1 MAKRFDIP
9 PIPKGE
15 VAQYSANP
23 YNRETVYG
31 YYPGIM
37 HTGTG
42 DVIVRPNDE
51 LLLQKGGISALIIYQ
66 RLLFDANVQAAWEKV
81 TQEITA
87 RDLIVEAASDSPGD
101 QAVKEFVENQIY
113 DLPMDEIFKAMLEAY
128 VVGFSVGE
136 IMWRRTKAGVKAYD
150 VRPRDVR
157 RFLFQESEDAD
168 MGFTMKLVTRAN
180 TFEGEELPAR
190 KFVTFRYW
198 AQANGDPYGCGL
210 GRILYPIVKFKR
222 RALESQLLY
231 SDRFANPTAVATA
244 PLSATTSEIDTLY
257 NHLTNLSQETA
268 LILPEGYNLE
278 FINPQGSP
286 ETFSQLRDSLI
297 KEINMLIAGE
307 DEAGSAD
314 SGSRASSEVAQT
326 VREVRAQELS
336 ELLCATLNETLVRWI
351 VDLNFGTNV
360 IAPKIRRNFITD
372 DLSSLTMN
380 DVATMI
386 SQVGYRPTKEWIENT
401 FKVELEEEEDNV
413 AEPPVE
419 EQAPEEA
426 QSDEKI
432 VAEVTGEGSEEP
444 AKTDSE
450 SAPATEVETTTE
462 ESDDEPMDELLSS
475 LEEPPTME
483 AEGTK
488 TGEEDEDEELNKLID
503 ELLG

>member
-1 MAKRFDIP
+1 MGRRFEIP

-15 VAQYSANP
+15 VAQYSSNP
-23 YNRETVYG
+23 YARQTVYG

-51 LLLQKGGISALIIYQ
+51 LLLQKGGIPALIIYQ
-66 RLLFDANVQAAWEKV
+66 RLLFDSNVQAAWEKV

-87 RDLIVEAASDSPGD
+87 RDLIVEPASDSPGD
-101 QAVKEFVENQIY
+101 IAVKEYVEEQLG

-128 VVGFSVGE
+128 IVGFSVGE
-136 IMWRRTKAGVKAYD
+136 VMWRRTKSGVKAYD

-157 RFLFQESEDAD
+157 RFLFQENKEAD
-168 MGFTMKLVTRAN
+168 MGFTMKLVTRMN
-180 TFEGEELPAR
+180 TFEGEDLPAR
-190 KFVTFRYW
+190 KFIVFRYW
-198 AQANGDPYGCGL
+198 TQANGDPYGCGL

-268 LILPEGYNLE
+268 LILPEGYNLD

-297 KEINMLIAGE
+297 KEIYLLIAGE
-307 DEAGSAD
+307 DEAGSAEA
-314 SGSRASSEVAQT
+314 GSRASSEVAQS

-336 ELLCATLNETLVRWI
+336 ELLCDTLNETLVRWI

-360 IAPKIRRNFITD
+360 VAPKLRRNFVTED
-372 DLSSLTMN
+372 RSSLTMT

-386 SQVGYRPTKEWIENT
+386 EKVGYRPTKSWIENT
-401 FKVELEEEEDNV
+401 FKVELKEPEETAVEGPPPEIPAEETPEELETEAPV
-413 AEPPVE
+413 VPVE
-419 EQAPEEA
+419 EETPVETPEE
-426 QSDEKI
+426 Q
-432 VAEVTGEGSEEP
+432 P
-444 AKTDSE
+444 AD
-450 SAPATEVETTTE
+450 
-462 ESDDEPMDELLSS
+462 
-475 LEEPPTME
+475 
-483 AEGTK
+483 
-488 TGEEDEDEELNKLID
+488 DEELDKLID
-503 ELLG
+503 EILGQ

>member
-1 MAKRFDIP
+1 
-9 PIPKGE
+9 
-15 VAQYSANP
+15 
-23 YNRETVYG
+23 
-31 YYPGIM
+31 M

-66 RLLFDANVQAAWEKV
+66 RLLFDSNVQAAWEKV
-81 TQEITA
+81 VQEITA

-101 QAVKEFVENQIY
+101 QAVKEFVESQIY

-136 IMWRRTKAGVKAYD
+136 VMWRRTKSGVKAYD

-180 TFEGEELPAR
+180 TFEGEDLPAR
-190 KFVTFRYW
+190 KFMVFRYW

-257 NHLTNLSQETA
+257 DHLTNLSQETA
-268 LILPEGYNLE
+268 LILPEGYQLE

-297 KEINMLIAGE
+297 REISLLIAGE
-307 DEAGSAD
+307 DEAGSAEA
-314 SGSRASSEVAQT
+314 GSRASSEVAQT

-336 ELLCATLNETLVRWI
+336 ELLCATLNESLVRWI

-360 IAPKIRRNFITD
+360 VAPKIRRHFVTED
-372 DLSSLTMN
+372 KSSLTMT
-380 DVATMI
+380 DVGVMI
-386 SQVGYRPTKEWIENT
+386 EKVGFRPTRDWIEAN
-401 FKVELEEEEDNV
+401 FKVELEEPEDNQAEGPLPEVPPEEEETEENEKEEEKESVGDETPTPAPTKKEEEEEDL
-413 AEPPVE
+413 
-419 EQAPEEA
+419 
-426 QSDEKI
+426 
-432 VAEVTGEGSEEP
+432 
-444 AKTDSE
+444 
-450 SAPATEVETTTE
+450 
-462 ESDDEPMDELLSS
+462 DDD
-475 LEEPPTME
+475 
-483 AEGTK
+483 A
-488 TGEEDEDEELNKLID
+488 LNALID
-503 ELLG
+503 EILGE

>member
-1 MAKRFDIP
+1 MARRFDIP

-23 YNRETVYG
+23 YNRQTVYG
-31 YYPGIM
+31 YFPGVM

-66 RLLFDANVQAAWEKV
+66 RLLFDSNVQAAWEKV
-81 TQEITA
+81 VQEITA
-87 RDLIVEAASDSPGD
+87 RDLIVEAASDLPGD
-101 QAVKEFVENQIY
+101 VAVKEFVEQQLY

-136 IMWRRTKAGVKAYD
+136 VMWRRTKSGVKAYD

-190 KFVTFRYW
+190 KFVVFRYW

-257 NHLTNLSQETA
+257 DHLTNLSQETA
-268 LILPEGYNLE
+268 LILPEGYQLE

-307 DEAGSAD
+307 DETGNTDA
-314 SGSRASSEVAQT
+314 GSRASSEVAQT

-360 IAPKIRRNFITD
+360 IAPKVRRNFVTED
-372 DLSSLTMN
+372 SSPLTMT
-380 DVATMI
+380 DVGTMI
-386 SQVGYRPTKEWIENT
+386 EKVGFRPTREWIEST
-401 FKVELEEEEDNV
+401 FKVELEE
-413 AEPPVE
+413 
-419 EQAPEEA
+419 PEET
-426 QSDEKI
+426 KI
-432 VAEVTGEGSEEP
+432 EGPLQEIPPEPSEQGEQGEEEEEIG
-444 AKTDSE
+444 AG
-450 SAPATEVETTTE
+450 EVETEPTE
-462 ESDDEPMDELLSS
+462 KGGDM
-475 LEEPPTME
+475 
-483 AEGTK
+483 
-488 TGEEDEDEELNKLID
+488 EDEELEALIND
-503 ELLG
+503 ILGE

>member
-15 VAQYSANP
+15 SAPYVQNP
-23 YNRETVYG
+23 YNRQTVYG
-31 YYPGIM
+31 YYPGVM

-42 DVIVRPNDE
+42 DAIVRPNDE
-51 LLLQKGGISALIIYQ
+51 LLLQKGGVSALIIYQ
-66 RLLFDANVQAAWEKV
+66 RLLFDSNVQAAWEKV

-87 RDLIVEAASDSPGD
+87 RDLLVEPASDLPGD
-101 QAVKEFVENQIY
+101 IAVKEFVEQQLY

-128 VVGFSVGE
+128 IVGFSVGE
-136 IMWRRTKAGVKAYD
+136 VMWRRTKSGVKAYD

-157 RFLFQESEDAD
+157 RFLFQESEEAD

-180 TFEGEELPAR
+180 TFEGEDLPAR
-190 KFVTFRYW
+190 KFITFHYW

-257 NHLTNLSQETA
+257 DHLTNLSQETA

-307 DEAGSAD
+307 DETGNAD
-314 SGSRASSEVAQT
+314 AGSRASSEVAQT

-360 IAPKIRRNFITD
+360 LAPKVRRDFVTE
-372 DLSSLTMN
+372 DLSTLTMN
-380 DVATMI
+380 DVATLI
-386 SQVGYRPTKEWIENT
+386 SQVGYRPTKEWIETT
-401 FKVELEEEEDNV
+401 FKVELEEPEENEAGP
-413 AEPPVE
+413 AEDEAVPE
-419 EQAPEEA
+419 AEQPEEA
-426 QSDEKI
+426 VVEEDTTKSTAEEEIPSEPEPETESEDDQELEGFLTDLQSGGDI
-432 VAEVTGEGSEEP
+432 A
-444 AKTDSE
+444 
-450 SAPATEVETTTE
+450 
-462 ESDDEPMDELLSS
+462 
-475 LEEPPTME
+475 PTMT
-483 AEGTK
+483 AEGEMETS
-488 TGEEDEDEELNKLID
+488 EDEEINKLLD
-503 ELLG
+503 SLG

>member
-1 MAKRFDIP
+1 MAKRFSIP

-23 YNRETVYG
+23 YNRQTVYG
-31 YYPGIM
+31 YFPGVM

-51 LLLQKGGISALIIYQ
+51 LLLQKGGIAALIIYQ

-81 TQEITA
+81 VQEITS
-87 RDLIVEAASDSPGD
+87 RDLIIEAASDSAGD
-101 QAVKEFVENQIY
+101 IAVKEFVEGQLNE
-113 DLPMDEIFKAMLEAY
+113 LPIDEIFKAMLEAY

-136 IMWRRTKAGVKAYD
+136 IMWRRTKSGVKAYD

-180 TFEGEELPAR
+180 TFEGEDLPAR
-190 KFVTFRYW
+190 KFIVFRYW

-257 NHLTNLSQETA
+257 DHLTNLSQETA
-268 LILPEGYNLE
+268 LILPEGYSLE

-297 KEINMLIAGE
+297 KEINMLISGE
-307 DEAGSAD
+307 DETGNAEA
-314 SGSRASSEVAQT
+314 GSRASSEVAQN
-326 VREVRAQELS
+326 VRQIRAQELS
-336 ELLCATLNETLVRWI
+336 ELLCATLNETIVRWI
-351 VDLNFGTNV
+351 VDLNFGSSVVSPTV
-360 IAPKIRRNFITD
+360 RRNFVTED
-372 DLSSLTMN
+372 KSSLTMN
-380 DVATMI
+380 DVGTLI
-386 SQVGYRPTKEWIENT
+386 EKVGYRPTKEWIEET
-401 FKVELEEEEDNV
+401 FKVDLEEGESTLDQEQEKIEEITEEPDEEEAKTSKVEEEMAPAEETQTPETKEEDDDEEMNKLLDELF
-413 AEPPVE
+413 EPP
-419 EQAPEEA
+419 
-426 QSDEKI
+426 DM
-432 VAEVTGEGSEEP
+432 
-444 AKTDSE
+444 
-450 SAPATEVETTTE
+450 SA
-462 ESDDEPMDELLSS
+462 D
-475 LEEPPTME
+475 
-483 AEGTK
+483 K
-488 TGEEDEDEELNKLID
+488 ELNKLLD
-503 ELLG
+503 ELIEG